1 MWINEHN
8 GMMLFAAEQIL
19 KLDLAVHLILHCV
32 RVTASALVRNTIVVK
47 YNDAW
52 QWAWKQPMDKD
63 AVQRARSLGRTV
75 MSHPCS
81 HDVLYNEIWQQTQFL
96 QIQTQPVLWVEGQVS
111 QFYMCTLR
119 NWYLDP
125 VIALIVHM
133 HKDQV
138 VSWSQYWYTQMLKAA
153 HTVYRFTSFVTTWNQ
168 YYSQH
173 ANCFKQQASPSIS
186 GSERWSHSSLTSEL
200 AVLSV
205 IQGIALA
212 VTHTTFRHNHLSCK
226 SS

>member
-1 MWINEHN
+1 MKDIKCTSANITSNALISLTGFTCHVNQWTQWHD
-8 GMMLFAAEQIL
+8 AVCCWQQIL

-32 RVTASALVRNTIVVK
+32 RVTASALVRNTILVK

-81 HDVLYNEIWQQTQFL
+81 HDVLCNEVWQQTQFL
-96 QIQTQPVLWVEGQVS
+96 QMQPFLWVEGQVS

-125 VIALIVHM
+125 VITLIVHM

-153 HTVYRFTSFVTTWNQ
+153 CNS
-168 YYSQH
+168 YYL
-173 ANCFKQQASPSIS
+173 QA
-186 GSERWSHSSLTSEL
+186 
-200 AVLSV
+200 
-205 IQGIALA
+205 
-212 VTHTTFRHNHLSCK
+212 
-226 SS
+226 